1 MIFQPTKKVI
11 KRFLAKWQL
20 FDLAKAFNE
29 DFFQIKLDKIILE
42 MRESYY
48 SRTVIKKSIIMYAF
62 YFIYLFKDYCF
73 VAFYFNNSFQ
83 LSPNQIL
90 AKYCVNIHHISFW
103 FGTIEYFRTGKL
115 ESFDYNS
122 SQAACGS
129 VLQIPGSGSD
139 PQKNQ
144 IRI

>member
-1 MIFQPTKKVI
+1 
-11 KRFLAKWQL
+11 
-20 FDLAKAFNE
+20 
-29 DFFQIKLDKIILE
+29 
-42 MRESYY
+42 
-48 SRTVIKKSIIMYAF
+48 MYC
-62 YFIYLFKDYCF
+62 L

-90 AKYCVNIHHISFW
+90 AKYCVNIYHISFW

-139 PQKNQ
+139 PQEKSDPDLTLKKNRLQ
-144 IRI
+144 E